1 MVKKRAVAA
10 MTTTTTTTP
19 VFPFP
24 AAAAETWPP
33 HHFSDYGFDPQLICF
48 SQPPE
53 TKRAA
58 ARRHQHEQQPPPPL
72 EPARFNLQKPI
83 SKKKHQHTPQ
93 HHSDKQQRRRWW
105 SSAASAALLFFR
117 RPSSKSSPAAR
128 TAGTASS
135 SSSCRTAR
143 TAFAP
148 SVPLYFADD
157 GGDDSTPGCACWS
170 PAVRPGHLTAAELG
184 VASFAVPYVSLRNV
198 DLGGAGGVA
207 PSMPIYLVT

>member
-33 HHFSDYGFDPQLICF
+33 HHFSDYGFDPQLLCF
-48 SQPPE
+48 SRLPD

-58 ARRHQHEQQPPPPL
+58 SRRHQHQQPPPPPPL
-72 EPARFNLQKPI
+72 EPSRFNLQKPI
-83 SKKKHQHTPQ
+83 SKKHRHTQQH
-93 HHSDKQQRRRWW
+93 SEKQRRRWW
-105 SSAASAALLFFR
+105 STAASKALLFFR

-128 TAGTASS
+128 TAGTTSS

-148 SVPLYFADD
+148 SGPLYFADD

-184 VASFAVPYVSLRNV
+184 VASFAVPYVSLRDV